1 MNEQDR
7 GTRGLAAVKGSEPS
21 LFNVRYLLR
30 MIYWKSDEDKFL
42 DGELLFVP
50 NALKEKIE
58 NENFRIEKRELIY
71 LIWAALKSTPV
82 ERRSDWRRV
91 HHGRFDYES
100 SNTTNRTALLWLA
113 DNGFIELDKDNS
125 YWANPDRGFPKKYRV
140 IQKKQPVLVELEN
153 KSLVRGPKPYTQDE
167 TCCRYT
173 REILGQLTV
182 DRQAVKDELR
192 KTIFE
197 YHQLGDLTRI
207 AAFTEEKN
215 SIKQE
220 KFINTEFVEGLY
232 TFGLPLLHLVNKT
245 GSIKRG
251 KKGNRLFS
259 PMTNVKKTFRQYFSL
274 EGEPLVW
281 LDMQAA
287 HPTLLGNLSN
297 DQYLINDC
305 LSDEFYGRIMDAFE
319 VDRDEAK
326 RQYMIWAYDQHRPE
340 SKMTALMERYYQK
353 AAQYVIE
360 NKTGNYRRFSW
371 NMQRMEADIFVDSV
385 YANLASLKIPALT
398 VHDSIGIPNSYAE
411 RIKKLLIDELSKRG
425 YRVKIKEET
434 PAHTI

>member
-1 MNEQDR
+1 
-7 GTRGLAAVKGSEPS
+7 
-21 LFNVRYLLR
+21 
-30 MIYWKSDEDKFL
+30 MIFWKSDEDKFL

-50 NALKEKIE
+50 IALKEKIE
-58 NENFRIEKRELIY
+58 NENFRVEKRELVY

-100 SNTTNRTALLWLA
+100 SNSTNRTTLLWLA
-113 DNGFIELDKDNS
+113 ENGFVELDKDNS
-125 YWANPDRGFPKKYRV
+125 YWANPDRGFPKKYRL

-153 KSLVRGPKPYTQDE
+153 KSLVRGPKPYTQNE

-173 REILGQLTV
+173 REILDCLTV
-182 DRQAVKDELR
+182 DREAVNGELR

-197 YHQLGDLTRI
+197 YHRLGDLTRS
-207 AAFTEEKN
+207 ATFTEEKN
-215 SIKQE
+215 RIEQE

-245 GSIKRG
+245 GSITRG

-287 HPTLLGNLSN
+287 HPTLLGNISN
-297 DQYLINDC
+297 DECLINDC
-305 LSDEFYGRIMDAFE
+305 LSDEFYGRIMDE
-319 VDRDEAK
+319 LGVDRDTAK
-326 RQYMIWAYDQHRPE
+326 RRYMAWAYDHHRPDSE
-340 SKMTALMERYYQK
+340 LTFLMERHYDK

-371 NMQRMEADIFVDSV
+371 NMQRMEADIFVDSI
-385 YANLASLKIPALT
+385 YANLASMKIPALT

-411 RIKKLLIDELSKRG
+411 RIKKLLLDELSKRG
-425 YRVKIKEET
+425 HKVKIKEET
-434 PAHTI
+434 PSHTI

>member
-1 MNEQDR
+1 
-7 GTRGLAAVKGSEPS
+7 
-21 LFNVRYLLR
+21 

-50 NALKEKIE
+50 SELKEKVE
-58 NENFRIEKRELIY
+58 REKFRIEKRELIY
-71 LIWAALKSTPV
+71 LIWTTIRSTHA
-82 ERRSDWRRV
+82 ECRGDWRRV

-113 DNGFIELDKDNS
+113 DNGFIELDKENS
-125 YWANPDRGFPKKYRV
+125 YWANHECGFPKKYRV
-140 IQKKQPVLVELEN
+140 IQKKQPVLIELEN
-153 KSLVRGPKPYTQDE
+153 KSLVRGPKPYTQNE

-182 DRQAVKDELR
+182 DREAVKDELR
-192 KTIFE
+192 KTIFD
-197 YHQLGDLTRI
+197 YHQLGDLTRNRP
-207 AAFTEEKN
+207 FTEEKN
-215 SIKQE
+215 IIEQE
-220 KFINTEFVEGLY
+220 KECVNAEFVEGLY

-287 HPTLLGNLSN
+287 HPTLLGNISN

-305 LSDEFYGRIMDAFE
+305 VSDEFYGRIMDELE
-319 VDRDEAK
+319 VDRDTAK
-326 RQYMIWAYDQHRPE
+326 RRYMAWAYDQHRPD
-340 SKMTALMERYYQK
+340 SKMTFLIARHYQT
-353 AAQYVIE
+353 AANYVIE

-385 YANLASLKIPALT
+385 YANVASLRIPALT
-398 VHDSIGIPNSYAE
+398 VHDSIGIPISHAKH
-411 RIKKLLIDELSKRG
+411 IKKLLLEEIYKRG

-434 PAHTI
+434 TAHTI

>member
-1 MNEQDR
+1 
-7 GTRGLAAVKGSEPS
+7 
-21 LFNVRYLLR
+21 
-30 MIYWKSDEDKFL
+30 MIYWKSVEDKFL

-50 NALKEKIE
+50 SELKQKVER
-58 NENFRIEKRELIY
+58 ENFRVEKRELIY
-71 LIWAALKSTPV
+71 LIWAAIKSTHA
-82 ERRSDWRRV
+82 EYRGDWRRV
-91 HHGRFDYES
+91 HHARFDYES
-100 SNTTNRTALLWLA
+100 SNTTNHAALLWLA
-113 DNGFIELDKDNS
+113 ENGFVELDKDNS
-125 YWANPDRGFPKKYRV
+125 YWANPERGFPKKYRV

-173 REILGQLTV
+173 REILDQLTV
-182 DRQAVKDELR
+182 DREAVKNELR

-197 YHQLGDLTRI
+197 YHRLGDLTRNRP
-207 AAFTEEKN
+207 FTEEKN
-215 SIKQE
+215 RIKQE
-220 KFINTEFVEGLY
+220 KECVNTEFVEGLY
-232 TFGLPLLHLVNKT
+232 TFGLPLLHLVNRT

-305 LSDEFYGRIMDAFE
+305 LSDEFYGRIMDE
-319 VDRDEAK
+319 LGVDRDTAK
-326 RQYMIWAYDQHRPE
+326 RRYMAWAYDQHRPD
-340 SKMTALMERYYQK
+340 SKMTFLMERHYDK

-360 NKTGNYRRFSW
+360 NKTGKYRRFSW

-385 YANLASLKIPALT
+385 YASLASMKIPALT
-398 VHDSIGIPNSYAE
+398 VHDSIGIPVSNAK
-411 RIKKLLIDELSKRG
+411 RIKKLLLDELSKRG

>member
-1 MNEQDR
+1 
-7 GTRGLAAVKGSEPS
+7 
-21 LFNVRYLLR
+21 
-30 MIYWKSDEDKFL
+30 MIYWKSNEDKFL

-50 NALKEKIE
+50 SELKEKVEGGNI
-58 NENFRIEKRELIY
+58 RRVEKREMIY
-71 LIWAALKSTPV
+71 LVWAALKSAHAD
-82 ERRSDWRRV
+82 RRGDWRRV
-91 HHGRFDYES
+91 HHRRFSYGS
-100 SNTTNRTALLWLA
+100 SNGTNHAALLWLA
-113 DNGFIELDKDNS
+113 DNGFVELDKDNS

-140 IQKKQPVLVELEN
+140 IQKKQPVLIELEN
-153 KSLVRGPKPYTQDE
+153 KSLVRGPQPYTQDE
-167 TCCRYT
+167 ICCLYT
-173 REILGQLTV
+173 REILDQLTV
-182 DRQAVKDELR
+182 DRESVKDELR

-197 YHQLGDLTRI
+197 YHQLGGLTRNRP
-207 AAFTEEKN
+207 FTEEKN
-215 SIKQE
+215 RIEQE
-220 KFINTEFVEGLY
+220 KECVNTEFVEGLY
-232 TFGLPLLHLVNKT
+232 TFGLPLLHLVNRT

-305 LSDEFYGRIMDAFE
+305 LSDEFYGRIMDE
-319 VDRDEAK
+319 LGVDRDTAK
-326 RQYMIWAYDQHRPE
+326 RRYMAWAYDQHRPD
-340 SKMTALMERYYQK
+340 SKLTLMMERHCQT
-353 AAQYVIE
+353 AANYVIE
-360 NKTGNYRRFSW
+360 NKTGNYKRFSW
-371 NMQRMEADIFVDSV
+371 NMQRIEADIFVDSV
-385 YANLASLKIPALT
+385 YASLAGLKIPALT

-411 RIKKLLIDELSKRG
+411 RIKKLLLDELSKRG

>member
-1 MNEQDR
+1 M
-7 GTRGLAAVKGSEPS
+7 
-21 LFNVRYLLR
+21 
-30 MIYWKSDEDKFL
+30 DEFT
-42 DGELLFVP
+42 
-50 NALKEKIE
+50 
-58 NENFRIEKRELIY
+58 EKRLLYPAI
-71 LIWAALKSTPV
+71 KSTHA
-82 ERRSDWRRV
+82 ECRGEWRRV

-100 SNTTNRTALLWLA
+100 SNSTNRTALLWLA
-113 DNGFIELDKDNS
+113 ENGFVELDKDNS

-153 KSLVRGPKPYTQDE
+153 KSLVRGPKPYTQNE

-173 REILGQLTV
+173 REILDCLTV
-182 DRQAVKDELR
+182 DREAVKGELR

-197 YHQLGDLTRI
+197 YHRLGDLTRS
-207 AAFTEEKN
+207 ATFTEEKN
-215 SIKQE
+215 RIEQE

-274 EGEPLVW
+274 EGEALVW

-287 HPTLLGNLSN
+287 HPTLLGNISN

-305 LSDEFYGRIMDAFE
+305 LSDEFYGRIMDELE
-319 VDRDEAK
+319 VDRDTAK
-326 RQYMIWAYDQHRPE
+326 RRYMAWAYDQHRPD
-340 SKMTALMERYYQK
+340 SKLTFMMERHYQT
-353 AAQYVIE
+353 AANYVIE

-398 VHDSIGIPNSYAE
+398 VHDSIGIPNYYAE
-411 RIKKLLIDELSKRG
+411 RIKKLLLDELSKRG
-425 YRVKIKEET
+425 HKVKIKEET